1 MLSKGYPK
9 AIQRLSK
16 AIQGYPRLSKA
27 IQRLSKGYPKA
38 IQRLSK
44 AIQRLSKAYPKAIQR
59 LSLKIRF
66 WQPHISFTV
75 FLCKVASQATL
86 ERIRNKTI
94 KIENVRNTVRL
105 ATFLIFNFFRNFAP
119 KWLGEPLYKGKPQG
133 KFDVPQV
140 GFFKPTRLF
149 QPWLGAIPSFS
160 YPIV

>member
-1 MLSKGYPK
+1 MPQVGFFRPTRLSKGYPRLSKAIRRLSK

-27 IQRLSKGYPKA
+27 IQRLSEAYPRRSKGYTKP
-38 IQRLSK
+38 IR
-44 AIQRLSKAYPKAIQR
+44 R

-86 ERIRNKTI
+86 ERIRSKTI

-105 ATFLIFNFFRNFAP
+105 ATFLIFRFSRSFAP
-119 KWLGEPLYKGKPQG
+119 KWLGEPLYEGTP
-133 KFDVPQV
+133 
-140 GFFKPTRLF
+140 
-149 QPWLGAIPSFS
+149 
-160 YPIV
+160 